1 MPARPCNA
9 GNMPRQASGNSP
21 WLRPIVRRLGYRLT
35 ERRLAHA
42 VIDKIEMTKRL
53 VAFDTTSRNS
63 NLALIEFVRHYLDG
77 YGVKSELVY
86 DMSGAKAN
94 LYATI
99 GDFDRGGI
107 MLSGHTDVVPIDDQ
121 DWHTDPFA
129 LTEKDDRLYGRG
141 SADMKGF
148 VATLLSLVPT
158 LVQRKLREPIHLSF
172 SYDEEIGCIGIRTL
186 IDVLKDRSNKPRLCI
201 VGEPTD
207 MQVGI
212 GHKGKHT
219 LRCHV
224 HGHEAHSSLTH
235 QGVNAIEAAAE
246 LVAKLKEI
254 ARRKRDHGPFDPDFQ
269 PPYSSVHTGLIQGG
283 TALNIVPR
291 ECTFDF
297 EIRPL
302 PGDDVSAV
310 VDELRAFAETR
321 ILPEMRAVRPETSI
335 LIEELSAAP
344 GLNTPTDHEATQLAA
359 ALTGA
364 NGTIKVAFG
373 TEGGLFAAAGIPT
386 VICGPGSIDQA
397 HKPDEF
403 VALDQIVRCE
413 AFLQRLID
421 RVSLS

>member
-1 MPARPCNA
+1 LARGILKKA
-9 GNMPRQASGNSP
+9 
-21 WLRPIVRRLGYRLT
+21 T
-35 ERRLAHA
+35 
-42 VIDKIEMTKRL
+42 IDKIDMTKRL

-63 NLALIEFVRHYLDG
+63 NLALIEFVRDYLDG
-77 YGVKSELVY
+77 YGVKSELVF
-86 DMSGAKAN
+86 DATGAKAN

-99 GDFDRGGI
+99 GPQDRGGI
-107 MLSGHTDVVPIDDQ
+107 LVSGHTDVVPVDDQ
-121 DWHTDPFA
+121 DWHTDPFKI
-129 LTEKDDRLYGRG
+129 TEKDDRLYGRG

-148 VATLLSLVPT
+148 IATLLSLVPV
-158 LVQRKLREPIHLSF
+158 LAQRKLREPIHLSF
-172 SYDEEIGCIGIRTL
+172 SDDEEIGCIGVRTL
-186 IDVLKDRSNKPRLCI
+186 IDVLKDRPNKPRLAI
-201 VGEPTD
+201 VGEPTG
-207 MQVGI
+207 MQVGT

-224 HGHEAHSSLTH
+224 HGHEAHSSLVH

-291 ECTFDF
+291 DCTFDF
-297 EIRPL
+297 EVRPL
-302 PGDDVSAV
+302 PGDDVPAIV
-310 VDELRAFAETR
+310 AELREFAATHL
-321 ILPEMRAVRPETSI
+321 LPEMHAVRPETAI
-335 LIEELSAAP
+335 VIEELSAAP
-344 GLNTPTDHEATQLAA
+344 GLDTPTDHEATQLAA
-359 ALTGA
+359 ALSGA
-364 NGTIKVAFG
+364 NGTIKVPFG

-403 VALDQIVRCE
+403 VALDQIAGCE
-413 AFLQRLID
+413 AFLRRLID

>member
-1 MPARPCNA
+1 LARGTLKKA
-9 GNMPRQASGNSP
+9 
-21 WLRPIVRRLGYRLT
+21 T
-35 ERRLAHA
+35 
-42 VIDKIEMTKRL
+42 IDKVGMTKRL

-63 NLALIEFVRHYLDG
+63 NLALIDFVRDYLDG
-77 YGVKSELVY
+77 YGVKSELVF
-86 DMSGAKAN
+86 DAGGNKAN

-99 GDFDRGGI
+99 GPQDRGGI
-107 MLSGHTDVVPIDDQ
+107 LVSGHTDVVPVDDQ
-121 DWHTDPFA
+121 DWHTDPFKI
-129 LTEKDDRLYGRG
+129 TEKDDRLYGRG

-148 VATLLSLVPT
+148 IATLLSLVPV

-172 SYDEEIGCIGIRTL
+172 SYDEEIGCVGVRTL
-186 IDVLKDRSNKPRLCI
+186 IEVLKDRPNKPRLAI
-201 VGEPTD
+201 VGEPTE

-224 HGHEAHSSLTH
+224 HGHEAHSSLVH

-246 LVAKLKEI
+246 LIAKLKEI

-291 ECTFDF
+291 DCTFDF
-297 EIRPL
+297 EVRPL
-302 PGDDVSAV
+302 PGDDVPAIIA
-310 VDELRAFAETR
+310 ELREFAATR
-321 ILPEMRAVRPETSI
+321 LLPEMHAVRPETAI

-344 GLNTPTDHEATQLAA
+344 GLDTPTEHEATQLAA
-359 ALTGA
+359 ALSGA
-364 NGTIKVAFG
+364 NGTIKVPFG

-403 VALDQIVRCE
+403 VALDQIARCE

-421 RVSLS
+421 RVSQS

>member
-1 MPARPCNA
+1 LARRTTTKA
-9 GNMPRQASGNSP
+9 A
-21 WLRPIVRRLGYRLT
+21 
-35 ERRLAHA
+35 
-42 VIDKIEMTKRL
+42 IDKIEMTRRL

-63 NLALIEFVRHYLDG
+63 NLQLIDFVRDYLDSH
-77 YGVKSELVY
+77 GVSSELVF
-86 DMSGAKAN
+86 DAGGEKAN

-99 GDFDRGGI
+99 GDPDRSGI
-107 MLSGHTDVVPIDDQ
+107 LLSGHTDVVPVDDQ
-121 DWHTDPFA
+121 DWHTDPFK
-129 LTEKDDRLYGRG
+129 LTDKDDRLYGRG

-148 VATLLSLVPT
+148 IATVLSLVPV

-172 SYDEEIGCIGIRTL
+172 SYDEEIGCIGVRTL
-186 IDVLKDRSNKPRLCI
+186 INVLKDRPNKPRLAI
-201 VGEPTD
+201 VGEPTG
-207 MQVGI
+207 MQVGV

-224 HGHEAHSSLTH
+224 HGHEAHSSLVH

-269 PPYSSVHTGLIQGG
+269 PPYSSVHTGLIHGG

-291 ECTFDF
+291 DCSFDF
-297 EIRPL
+297 EVRPL
-302 PGDDVSAV
+302 PGDDVPAIV
-310 VDELRAFAETR
+310 AELREFAVR
-321 ILPEMRAVRPETSI
+321 HVLPEMHAVRPETSI
-335 LIEELSAAP
+335 HIEELSAAP
-344 GLNTPTDHEATQLAA
+344 GLDTPKDHEATQLAA

-364 NGTIKVAFG
+364 NGTIKVPFG
-373 TEGGLFAAAGIPT
+373 TEGGLFAAAGIPA

-403 VALDQIVRCE
+403 VALDQIARCE

-421 RVSLS
+421 RVSIS

>member
-1 MPARPCNA
+1 LARGTLKKA
-9 GNMPRQASGNSP
+9 
-21 WLRPIVRRLGYRLT
+21 T
-35 ERRLAHA
+35 
-42 VIDKIEMTKRL
+42 IDKIDMTKRL

-63 NLALIEFVRHYLDG
+63 NLALIEFVRDYLDG
-77 YGVKSELVY
+77 YGVKSELVF
-86 DMSGAKAN
+86 DAGGNKAN

-99 GDFDRGGI
+99 GPQDRGGI
-107 MLSGHTDVVPIDDQ
+107 LLSGHTDVVPVDDQ
-121 DWHTDPFA
+121 DWHTDPFKIV
-129 LTEKDDRLYGRG
+129 EMDDRLYGRG

-148 VATLLSLVPT
+148 IATLLSLVPV

-172 SYDEEIGCIGIRTL
+172 SYDEEIGCIGVRTL
-186 IDVLKDRSNKPRLCI
+186 IDVLKDRPNKPRLAI
-201 VGEPTD
+201 VGEPTS
-207 MQVGI
+207 MQVGT

-224 HGHEAHSSLTH
+224 HGHEAHSSLVH

-246 LVAKLKEI
+246 LIAKLKEI
-254 ARRKRDHGPFDPDFQ
+254 ARRKRDHGPFDTDFQ

-291 ECTFDF
+291 DCTFDF
-297 EIRPL
+297 EVRPL
-302 PGDDVSAV
+302 PGDDVPAIV
-310 VDELRAFAETR
+310 AELREFATTHL
-321 ILPEMRAVRPETSI
+321 LPEMHAVRPETSI
-335 LIEELSAAP
+335 LIEELTVAP
-344 GLNTPTDHEATQLAA
+344 GLSTAPDHEATQLAA
-359 ALTGA
+359 ALSGA
-364 NGTIKVAFG
+364 NGTIKVPFG

-403 VALDQIVRCE
+403 VALEQIARCE